1 MGELDEKL
9 NSILSNPD
17 SMAQIMQMAQQLSGS
32 FNQQPDPPSPPP
44 QQQSQQPQQQP
55 SKPADGGSFLGGLDP
70 GLAAKFLPLLQE
82 YSKPNTQAIQLLNAL
97 RPYLKEEKQEKIQ
110 RAAKLARIIHL
121 GKKFLM
127 EWEG

>member
-9 NSILSNPD
+9 NALLSNPD
-17 SMAQIMQMAQQLSGS
+17 SMAQVMQMAQQLSSS
-32 FNQQPDPPSPPP
+32 FNQQPETPPAPPP
-44 QQQSQQPQQQP
+44 QKQQEP
-55 SKPADGGSFLGGLDP
+55 SRPSDGGSFLGGLDP
-70 GLAAKFLPLLQE
+70 GIAAKFLPLLQE
-82 YSKPNTQAIQLLNAL
+82 YSKPNTQAMQLLNAL

>member
-9 NSILSNPD
+9 NAILSNPD
-17 SMAQIMQMAQQLSGS
+17 SMAQVMQMAQQLSSS
-32 FNQQPDPPSPPP
+32 FNQQKEAPQSPPP
-44 QQQSQQPQQQP
+44 QVSQEP
-55 SKPADGGSFLGGLDP
+55 SRPSDNGSFLGGLDP

-82 YSKPNTQAIQLLNAL
+82 YGKPNTQAMDLLNAL

>member
-9 NSILSNPD
+9 NALLSNPD
-17 SMAQIMQMAQQLSGS
+17 SMAQVMQMAQQLSSS
-32 FNQQPDPPSPPP
+32 FNQQPETPPAPPP
-44 QQQSQQPQQQP
+44 QKQQEP
-55 SKPADGGSFLGGLDP
+55 SRPSDGDSFLGGLDP
-70 GLAAKFLPLLQE
+70 GIAAKFLPLLQE
-82 YSKPNTQAIQLLNAL
+82 YSKPNTQAMQLLNAL

>member
-9 NSILSNPD
+9 NTILSNPD
-17 SMAQIMQMAQQLSGS
+17 SLAQVMQMAQQLSS
-32 FNQQPDPPSPPP
+32 NFNQQSETPPPPPP
-44 QQQSQQPQQQP
+44 QMQREP
-55 SKPADGGSFLGGLDP
+55 SKPYDGGSFLGGLDP

-82 YSKPNTQAIQLLNAL
+82 YGKSNTQAMQLLNAL

>member
-9 NSILSNPD
+9 NALLSNPD
-17 SMAQIMQMAQQLSGS
+17 SMAQVMQMAQQLSSS
-32 FNQQPDPPSPPP
+32 FNQQSETPPPPPP
-44 QQQSQQPQQQP
+44 QTQHEP
-55 SKPADGGSFLGGLDP
+55 SKPSDSSSFLGGLDP

>member
-9 NSILSNPD
+9 NALLSNPD
-17 SMAQIMQMAQQLSGS
+17 SMAQVMQMAQQLSSS
-32 FNQQPDPPSPPP
+32 FNQQKEAPQPTPPP
-44 QQQSQQPQQQP
+44 QAPRETSH
-55 SKPADGGSFLGGLDP
+55 ANDGGSFLGGLDP
-70 GLAAKFLPLLQE
+70 ALAAKFLPLLQE
-82 YSKPNTQAIQLLNAL
+82 YSRPNTAAMQLLNAL
-97 RPYLKEEKQEKIQ
+97 RPYLKEEKQDKIQ

>member
-9 NSILSNPD
+9 SALLSNPD
-17 SMAQIMQMAQQLSGS
+17 SMAQVMQMAQQLSSS
-32 FNQQPDPPSPPP
+32 FNQQSETPPSPPP
-44 QQQSQQPQQQP
+44 QTQHEP
-55 SKPADGGSFLGGLDP
+55 SKPSDSSSFLGGLDP

>member
-9 NSILSNPD
+9 NALLSNPD
-17 SMAQIMQMAQQLSGS
+17 SMAQVMQMAQQLSSS
-32 FNQQPDPPSPPP
+32 FNQQSETPPAPPP
-44 QQQSQQPQQQP
+44 QKQSEP
-55 SKPADGGSFLGGLDP
+55 SRPSDGGNFLGGLDP
-70 GLAAKFLPLLQE
+70 GIAAKFLPLLQE
-82 YSKPNTQAIQLLNAL
+82 YSKPNTQAMQLLNAL